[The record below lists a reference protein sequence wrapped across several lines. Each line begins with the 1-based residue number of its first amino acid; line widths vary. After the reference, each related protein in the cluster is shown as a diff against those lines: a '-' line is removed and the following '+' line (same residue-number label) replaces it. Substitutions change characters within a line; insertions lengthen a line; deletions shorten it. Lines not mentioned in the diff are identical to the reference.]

1 MNLTIELDRE
11 TDGRWIAEILD
22 LNLLLYGG
30 TRDEAIRRAETAAIE
45 IIADRI
51 QRGTL
56 PAEAA
61 KPIFAVAV

>member
-1 MNLTIELDRE
+1 MNLTIEIDRE
-11 TDGRWIAEILD
+11 LDGRWIAEVPE
-22 LNLLLYGG
+22 LNVLLYG
-30 TRDEAIRRAETAAIE
+30 TSKENAIHEAEDAARE

-61 KPIFAVAV
+61 NPVFAVSV